1 MATTGQNWFSDLM
14 SKTEIDESGN
24 WPDHFGEFLN
34 GAVRSVLSKPIKALS
49 LFSGAGGLD
58 IGFHDAGFD
67 IVEMVEIESAFA
79 ETLKDNCEPGAI
91 FEGAEAHAI
100 DIREYFPAEGAIYDF
115 IIGGPPCQTFSAAGR
130 RAAGVKGTSDPRGVL
145 FEEYV
150 RLLKTLMPKGFL
162 FENVYGIVG
171 AEGGEP
177 WRLIVNSFEEA
188 GYKLKYRVLD
198 TADFGV
204 PQHRERLFIVGIRDD
219 LAAKGI
225 DFRFPKPTHG
235 PDSADSKPH
244 NTASNALINVEQS
257 SLAGTT
263 INGRWGELIP
273 LVPPGLNYSFFTAEM
288 GYPRP
293 VFAWRSKF
301 SDFMYKA
308 DPDMPVRTV
317 KAQGGAYT
325 GPLSWE
331 NRHFTISEFKRLQS
345 FPDNYR
351 ISGNRQT
358 QIHQIGNSVPPQI
371 GRILGISVLEQ
382 LFGVN
387 LPFQVDYLSDAEQ
400 LTFRQRKRLLSS
412 KYAAKAAKA
421 IEELNL
427 TPDNLT
433 ENHVKQ
439 LNGEFVLSDNFEIS
453 PELDLL
459 SNKISIVS
467 SEKDQVVTIEV
478 SDQSE
483 TGQSFELSITK
494 KDHSKWALPFSQL
507 IIVGPNLNKDT
518 FTGSLKVF
526 EKWARDCF
534 GIEDLIQLNGYY
546 QNESSL
552 HFSISSSGNEEF
564 VSLVSLLIST
574 NSFGKILDSEVLSKT
589 LGISETKLF
598 EFMVLLRSW
607 GYEIRNNV
615 TNPQI
620 PVNSYLIP
628 YIFPTL
634 NSRSTQLRKDLV

>member
-1 MATTGQNWFSDLM
+1 MTTKGRNWFGDLM
-14 SKTEIDESGN
+14 SRIEVDETGN
-24 WPDHFGEFLN
+24 WPDHFGAFLA
-34 GAVRSVLSKPIKALS
+34 GAVRNELPQPIKALS

-79 ETLKDNCEPGAI
+79 ETLKENCKPGAK
-91 FEGAEAHAI
+91 FEGAVAHAI
-100 DIREYFPAEGAIYDF
+100 DIRDFFPLEGANYDF

-150 RLLKTLMPKGFL
+150 RLLTTLRPKGFL

-171 AEGGEP
+171 AENGEP

-188 GYKLKYRVLD
+188 GYMLKYRVLD

-219 LAAKGI
+219 LAEKGI

-235 PDSADSKPH
+235 PDSNDLRPH
-244 NTASNALINVEQS
+244 NTASNALVDLEQS
-257 SLAGTT
+257 SLSGTA
-263 INGRWGELIP
+263 INGRWGDLIP

-345 FPDNYR
+345 FPDDYL

-371 GRILGISVLEQ
+371 GRILGISVIEQ
-382 LFGVN
+382 LFGIN
-387 LPFQVDYLSDAEQ
+387 LPFQVDYLSDSEQ
-400 LTFRQRKRLLSS
+400 LTFRKRKRLLSS
-412 KYAAKAAKA
+412 KYAAKATKA
-421 IEELNL
+421 IEELDVF
-427 TPDNLT
+427 PDYLLD
-433 ENHVKQ
+433 EHVKQ
-439 LNGEFVLSDNFEIS
+439 LNGEYVLTDNFEIS
-453 PELDLL
+453 SEVDLI

-467 SEKDQVVTIEV
+467 SEKEEVLLLEV
-478 SDQSE
+478 SDQSAI
-483 TGQSFELSITK
+483 GKKFELSITK
-494 KDHSKWALPFSQL
+494 KENAKWALPFSQL
-507 IIVGPNLNKDT
+507 VIVGQNLNKDT
-518 FTGSLKVF
+518 FTGTLKVF

-534 GIEDLIQLNGYY
+534 GIEDLIQLSGYY

-552 HFSISSSGNEEF
+552 IFSISSNEKDEF

-574 NSFGKILDSEVLSKT
+574 NSIGKILDSESLSKS
-589 LGISETKLF
+589 LGLSKQQLF
-598 EFMVLLRSW
+598 DFMVLLRSW
-607 GYEIRNNV
+607 GYEIRNSV

-620 PVNSYLIP
+620 PENCYLIP

-634 NSRSTQLRKDLV
+634 NSRSTQLRKELV